1 MMIKKINIKNS
12 SKSKKIMVTGASGQ
26 IGSELIPILREKY
39 GDDNVLATDII
50 KKDNMGIFE
59 IVNVVKKE
67 SIEMAVKKHNIDTIY
82 HLAAILSAKGEENPA
97 LAWDVN
103 INGTYNILEVAREN
117 QINKVFIPSSIA
129 AFGPETPRDNT
140 PQETILRPKT
150 MYGLTKVAGELLADY
165 YVKKF
170 NLDVR
175 GCRFPGIISHKTLPG
190 GGTTDYAVEIFFAA
204 VKNRK
209 YTCFLRE
216 DTVLPMMYMPDC
228 LKSVI
233 DLMEAD
239 FFSLNHHTDFNLSA
253 MSFSARELAEEIK
266 KHIPEFVCEYKPD
279 FRQKIA
285 DSWPKSIDDSC
296 ARKEWGW
303 KPQYDLASMAKD
315 MLEVLSKRQQNGTL
329 NY

>member
-1 MMIKKINIKNS
+1 MIKKI
-12 SKSKKIMVTGASGQ
+12 KKIMVTGAAGQ
-26 IGSELIPILREKY
+26 IGSELTPILRERY
-39 GDDNVLATDII
+39 GDDNILATDIVV
-50 KKDNMGIFE
+50 KKDNAGFFE
-59 IVNVVKKE
+59 SVDVTEKA
-67 SIEMAVKKHNIDTIY
+67 SIEEAVKKHRIDTIY
-82 HLAAILSAKGEENPA
+82 HLAAVLSAKGEENPA
-97 LAWDVN
+97 LAWNVN
-103 INGTYNILEVAREN
+103 INGVYNILEVAREYK
-117 QINKVFIPSSIA
+117 INRIFIPSSIA

-150 MYGLTKVAGELLADY
+150 MYGLTKVAGELLGDY
-165 YVKKF
+165 YVQSF
-170 NLDVR
+170 NIDVR

-204 VKNRK
+204 VKNKR

-228 LKSVI
+228 LRAAV

-239 FFSLNHHTDFNLSA
+239 FSHLKHHTDFNVSA
-253 MSFSARELAEEIK
+253 MSFSAGELVEEIK

-285 DSWPKSIDDSC
+285 DSWPKSIDDFS
-296 ARKEWGW
+296 AREEWGW
-303 KPQYDLASMAKD
+303 KPQYDLASMTKD
-315 MLEVLSKRQQNGTL
+315 MLQVLSKRQKGGTL

>member
-1 MMIKKINIKNS
+1 MIKER
-12 SKSKKIMVTGASGQ
+12 KKIMVTGAAGQ
-26 IGSELIPILREKY
+26 IGSELTPILRERY
-39 GDDNVLATDII
+39 GDNNVLATDIVV
-50 KKDNMGIFE
+50 KKDNMGLFE
-59 IVNVVKKE
+59 SVDVTEKG
-67 SIEMAVKKHNIDTIY
+67 SIEEAIKKHKIDTIY

-97 LAWDVN
+97 LAWNVN
-103 INGTYNILEVAREN
+103 INGVYNILEVAREYK
-117 QINKVFIPSSIA
+117 INRIFIPSSIA

-150 MYGLTKVAGELLADY
+150 MYGLTKVAGELLGDY
-165 YVKKF
+165 YVQSF
-170 NLDVR
+170 NIDVR

-204 VKNRK
+204 IKNKR

-228 LKSVI
+228 LKAAV

-239 FFSLNHHTDFNLSA
+239 FSHLKHHTDFNVSA
-253 MSFSARELAEEIK
+253 MSFSARELVEEIK

-285 DSWPKSIDDSC
+285 DSWPKSIDDLL

-303 KPQYDLASMAKD
+303 KPQYDLASMTKD
-315 MLEVLSKRQQNGTL
+315 MLQALSKRQKGGTL